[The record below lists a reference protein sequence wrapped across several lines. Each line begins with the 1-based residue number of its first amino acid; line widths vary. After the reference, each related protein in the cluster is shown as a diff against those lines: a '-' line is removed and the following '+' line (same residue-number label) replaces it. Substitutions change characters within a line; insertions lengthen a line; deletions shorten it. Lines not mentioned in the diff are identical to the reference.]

1 MLALPEEVSEATP
14 SPRSPPSQ
22 APAPSALGELRALW
36 DARSLLF
43 ALAWSDLRARYVGS
57 AVGFFWT
64 VLVPMF
70 ELLVYTFV
78 FHELIGV
85 SFHPS
90 GGTSHYVLFLFC
102 GMVSWNAFAD
112 GITRATTSI
121 RAHAHLVRKLN
132 FPVVVLPAHL
142 VLSAVVNQGIRL
154 SVLLLAVGLFG
165 NGWSWHVLLLPV
177 VLLVQTAF
185 TLGVG
190 LLLATLSVYFRD
202 MTHGVQAALMLGVF
216 VTPVFYPASEYPR
229 SLVLL
234 LYPNPMAQLVGIWQG
249 LLLNQHV
256 PHLNSILWACVSALL
271 ALLVG
276 ASVFAHHRRQFA
288 DLV

>member
-1 MLALPEEVSEATP
+1 MNEA
-14 SPRSPPSQ
+14 PPT
-22 APAPSALGELRALW
+22 ALGELRELW
-36 DARSLLF
+36 DARALLGAF
-43 ALAWSDLRARYVGS
+43 AWNDLRARYVGS
-57 AVGFFWT
+57 AAGFFWT
-64 VLVPMF
+64 VLVPLF

-78 FHELIGV
+78 FHGLIGV
-85 SFHPS
+85 SFHAS

-102 GMVSWNAFAD
+102 GMVAWNAFAD

-142 VLSAVVNQGIRL
+142 VLSAVVNQCIRL
-154 SVLLLAVGLFG
+154 AILLPAMLVFG
-165 NGWSWHVLLLPV
+165 AGWSWHLLLIPV
-177 VLLVQTAF
+177 VLLVQTMF

-229 SLVLL
+229 AALLL
-234 LYPNPMAQLVGIWQG
+234 LYPNPMAQIIGIWQG

-256 PHLNSILWACVSALL
+256 PHLNSILWAVVSASA
-271 ALLVG
+271 ALVVG
-276 ASVFAHHRRQFA
+276 ASVFAHHRKRLS

>member
-1 MLALPEEVSEATP
+1 MTDTVAPPLPAQE
-14 SPRSPPSQ
+14 PPT
-22 APAPSALGELRALW
+22 ALGELRALW
-36 DARSLLF
+36 DARALLG

-57 AVGFFWT
+57 TAGFFWT
-64 VLVPMF
+64 VLVPLF

-78 FHELIGV
+78 FHTLIGV
-85 SFHPS
+85 RFHPS

-102 GMVSWNAFAD
+102 GMVAWNAFAD
-112 GITRATTSI
+112 GITRATTAI
-121 RAHAHLVRKLN
+121 RAHAHLVRKVH
-132 FPVVVLPAHL
+132 FPTIVLPAHL
-142 VLSAVVNQGIRL
+142 VLSAVVNQAIRL
-154 SVLLLAVGLFG
+154 GILLLAVLVFG
-165 NGWSWHVLLLPV
+165 NGWSWHVLLLPL

-229 SLVLL
+229 AFVLL

-256 PHLNSILWACVSALL
+256 PHLNSILWAVVSAGL

-276 ASVFAHHRRQFA
+276 ASVFAHHRKKFA

>member
-1 MLALPEEVSEATP
+1 MT
-14 SPRSPPSQ
+14 Q
-22 APAPSALGELRALW
+22 APAPALPAAPTALGELRALW
-36 DARSLLF
+36 DARALLG

-57 AVGFFWT
+57 TAGFFWT
-64 VLVPMF
+64 VLVPLF

-78 FHELIGV
+78 FHTLIGV
-85 SFHPS
+85 RFHPS

-102 GMVSWNAFAD
+102 GMVAWNAFAD
-112 GITRATTSI
+112 GITRATTAI
-121 RAHAHLVRKLN
+121 RSNAHLVRKVQ
-132 FPVVVLPAHL
+132 FPAIVLPAHL
-142 VLSAVVNQGIRL
+142 VLSAVVNQAIRL
-154 SVLLLAVGLFG
+154 GILLVAVLVFG

-177 VLLVQTAF
+177 VLVVQTAF

-229 SLVLL
+229 AFVLL

-256 PHLNSILWACVSALL
+256 PHLNSILWALVSAVL

-276 ASVFAHHRRQFA
+276 ASVFAHHRKKFA